1 MTYRPLRWLVTACLM
16 TPLASCQTPP
26 TPALP
31 SQASAVKAVPCVSL
45 GLLSY
50 HAPTN
55 AADASKW
62 FSGLFPDPTNAY
74 DTPSTVTS
82 VRSQNAAIKA
92 VCGP

>member
-1 MTYRPLRWLVTACLM
+1 MSRKRIRLVSLLM
-16 TPLASCQTPP
+16 TVPLLSCQTAP

-31 SQASAVKAVPCVSL
+31 SQASAVKAIPCVSL

-62 FSGLFPDPTNAY
+62 FSGSFPDPLNGY

-82 VRSQNAAIKA
+82 IRSQNAAIKA